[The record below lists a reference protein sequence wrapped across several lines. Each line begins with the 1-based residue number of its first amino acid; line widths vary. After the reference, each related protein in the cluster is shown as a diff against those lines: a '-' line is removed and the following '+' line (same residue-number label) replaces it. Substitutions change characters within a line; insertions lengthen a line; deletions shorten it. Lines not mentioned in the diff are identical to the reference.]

1 MFDLQRAKYT
11 EPNIQNQIL
20 SIKPKKH
27 INQTNSTKLNPWNQI
42 DRELK

>member
-1 MFDLQRAKYT
+1 MFDFKRAEYT
-11 EPNIQNQIL
+11 EPNIPNKIL

-27 INQTNSTKLNPWNQI
+27 INQTNSTKLNPRNQI